1 MAKKSQ
7 TPESLPARR
16 AAAIARRLEAWFAG
30 ARREMPWRED
40 RDPYRVWLS
49 EIMLQQT
56 RVATVIPYFEKFTA
70 KFPRVEALAAADEQD
85 VLSLWSGL
93 GYYARARSLHKAA
106 KVVANEFGGKFPES
120 AEALRALPGVGPYTA
135 GAIASI
141 AFDEPAPAVDG
152 NVVRVLSR
160 LLAWQADTADPAAR
174 RAAEPLVTQILERG
188 APHVLT
194 QAIMELGATLCL
206 PANPACGACP
216 LASICEAK
224 KADKVARFPLAKA
237 RKKPKAV
244 HLVALALLDSKG
256 RVLMQKRE
264 GQALFGGL
272 WEIPHLEVATKKDHA
287 AALKELAALQG
298 QKGAGAPAHRGQV
311 SHALTHRKFTLD
323 LYAARAAR
331 AVKASSGRKWIDPH
345 DPGALPLSSF
355 QRKLL
360 ARLGQLL

>member
-1 MAKKSQ
+1 
-7 TPESLPARR
+7 
-16 AAAIARRLEAWFAG
+16 
-30 ARREMPWRED
+30 MPWRED

-106 KVVANEFGGKFPES
+106 KVVAGEFGGKFPENP
-120 AEALRALPGVGPYTA
+120 EALRALPGVGPYTA

-160 LLAWQADTADPAAR
+160 LLAWEADTADPAAR
-174 RAAEPLVTQILERG
+174 RAAEPLVVQILQRG
-188 APHVLT
+188 RPHILT
-194 QAIMELGATLCL
+194 QAIMELGATICL

-216 LASICEAK
+216 LSGLCEAK
-224 KADKVARFPLAKA
+224 KRDKVACFPLAKA
-237 RKKPKAV
+237 RRKPKAL
-244 HLVALALLDSKG
+244 HLIALALIDTKG
-256 RVLMQKRE
+256 RVLMQRRE
-264 GQALFGGL
+264 GEALFGGL
-272 WEIPHLEVATKKDHA
+272 WEVPHVEVAAKKEHA
-287 AALKELAALQG
+287 AALQKLARLQG
-298 QKGAGAPAHRGQV
+298 QDRAGTPAHRGQV
-311 SHALTHRKFTLD
+311 SHTLTHRKFTLD
-323 LYAARAAR
+323 LYATPAAR
-331 AVKASSGRKWIDPH
+331 TVSGSTARKWIDPH
-345 DPGALPLSSF
+345 DPGELPLSSF

-360 ARLGQLL
+360 ARLSQLL

>member
-1 MAKKSQ
+1 
-7 TPESLPARR
+7 
-16 AAAIARRLEAWFAG
+16 
-30 ARREMPWRED
+30 MPWRED

-106 KVVANEFGGKFPES
+106 KVLAKELGGKFPES
-120 AEALRALPGVGPYTA
+120 AEALRALPGIGPYTA

-160 LLAWQADTADPAAR
+160 LLAWEADTADPAAR
-174 RAAEPLVTQILERG
+174 RAAEPLVSQILQRG

-216 LASICEAK
+216 LASLCEAK
-224 KADKVARFPLAKA
+224 KADKVARFPLAKT

-244 HLVALALLDSKG
+244 HLVALALMDAKG

-264 GQALFGGL
+264 GEALFGGL

-287 AALKELAALQG
+287 AALTELAALQG
-298 QKGAGAPAHRGQV
+298 QEGTGAPAHRGQV
-311 SHALTHRKFTLD
+311 SHTLTHRKFTLD
-323 LYAARAAR
+323 LYALRAAR
-331 AVKASSGRKWIDPH
+331 AVKTSGAHRWIDPH
-345 DPGALPLSSF
+345 DPGELPLSSF

-360 ARLGQLL
+360 ARLVQLL